1 MDRVRKLVGASR
13 AYEQGFYGEGIGVA
27 VLDSG
32 IQKEHPDLKGRL
44 VYSHNYLTAS
54 KEAGDDCG
62 HGTHICG
69 IIGGTGVASGG
80 RYQGLAPRCHFLSL
94 KVLDA
99 QGNGSSGLMA
109 EALYWL
115 IDHGREYDVRL
126 INISAGA
133 AHTEERK
140 NTGLLRAVEDAWDAG
155 FLVCAAAGNE
165 GPARSSVTVPGTS
178 PKVITVGAS
187 DDGHMVRVHGVR
199 KKNYSGRGPT
209 SSCVCKPDVVAPGYR
224 LMSCNSEFNNMV
236 RVHGVRKKN
245 YSGRGPTSSC
255 VCKPD
260 VVAPGY
266 RLMSCNSEFN
276 KPGKGWYTAKSGTS
290 MATPVVTGCLALL
303 LSSQKGMTNKEVKLK
318 LRSSCLD
325 LGLWYTAKSGTSMAT
340 PVVTGC
346 LALLLSSQKGMTNKE
361 VKLKLRS
368 SCLDLGLSHN
378 RQGWGHIWLP
388 GLLT

>member
-32 IQKEHPDLKGRL
+32 IQKEHPDLRGRL

-99 QGNGSSGLMA
+99 QGNGSSGSMT

-140 NTGLLRAVEDAWDAG
+140 NAGLLRAVEDAWDAG

-209 SSCVCKPDVVAPGYR
+209 SSCVCKPDVVAPGYL
-224 LMSCNSEFNNMV
+224 LMSCNSE
-236 RVHGVRKKN
+236 
-245 YSGRGPTSSC
+245 Y
-255 VCKPD
+255 
-260 VVAPGY
+260 
-266 RLMSCNSEFN
+266 N
-276 KPGKGWYTAKSGTS
+276 KPGKG
-290 MATPVVTGCLALL
+290 
-303 LSSQKGMTNKEVKLK
+303 
-318 LRSSCLD
+318 
-325 LGLWYTAKSGTSMAT
+325 WYTAKSGTSMAT